1 MRMQRRSIGLIPC
14 GILFAS
20 MALTGGCSHP
30 TNGPLVIFLDGA
42 GWYSG
47 SGSVES
53 GLRQAG
59 YTGDFETFSWSS
71 YLGPVP
77 DHFLNARSPLIAQR
91 LANKVE
97 EKRAV
102 DPDSPIHLIGLSAG
116 TSLILSALEEL
127 KDDVAVDNVVLF
139 SPSVSADHN
148 LTKAMQHVRRNLYAT
163 CSPHDGILKGLPGN
177 ADGKGGA
184 PAGLR
189 GFRPPRKSG
198 PRTMSAYNRVIN
210 IPWQASYAGFGWT
223 GSHVSVTSRDFV
235 ASVISPRIMSSEP
248 YPLDRPSG
256 ELYASRMHE

>member
-1 MRMQRRSIGLIPC
+1 MSMQRRSIGFISLC
-14 GILFAS
+14 
-20 MALTGGCSHP
+20 ALVGAGGLLGGCSHP

-47 SGSVES
+47 SSSVER

-59 YTGDFETFSWSS
+59 YIGDFETFSWSA

-102 DPDSPIHLIGLSAG
+102 DPDSPIHIIGLSAG
-116 TSLILSALEEL
+116 TSLILSALEAM
-127 KDDVAVDNVVLF
+127 KDDVAVDNVILF
-139 SPSVSADHN
+139 SPSVSGEHN

-163 CSPHDGILKGLPGN
+163 CSPYDGILKGLPGN

-198 PRTMSAYNRVIN
+198 PRTIAAYDRVVN
-210 IPWQASYAGFGWT
+210 LPWQPSYAGFGWT

-235 ASVISPRIMSSEP
+235 ASVISPRILTNEP
-248 YPLDRPSG
+248 YPLDRPAG
-256 ELYASRMHE
+256 ALYAARNHE